1 MEIVEGG
8 QGLQRVQVKTCSFMN
23 AWYVLPVGEMMGHK
37 SLRVRPRGCS
47 GEHPAPTTGTR
58 GTYWA
63 SRMGLPT
70 EENLDF
76 IRY

>member
-1 MEIVEGG
+1 MLAYTESEVDFVVAYIIRE
-8 QGLQRVQVKTCSFMN
+8 N
-23 AWYVLPVGEMMGHK
+23 AWYVLPVGEVMGHK

-63 SRMGLPT
+63 SRVGLPT

>member
-1 MEIVEGG
+1 MLAYTESEVDFVVAYIIRE
-8 QGLQRVQVKTCSFMN
+8 K
-23 AWYVLPVGEMMGHK
+23 AWYVLPVGEVMGHK
-37 SLRVRPRGCS
+37 SLRGRPRDAQAS
-47 GEHPAPTTGTR
+47 TTAPTTGTR

-63 SRMGLPT
+63 SRVGLPI